1 MAKSYTEEVENTFD
15 QTRDAA
21 AKVGDKISE
30 SAGRVK
36 DTAAEAA
43 RNAQSKVDESRGP
56 AAEKLESA
64 ATALHQRADNLPGG
78 ETVSGIA
85 HSAADK
91 MEATAAYVREHSVQD
106 MMGDVETFVR
116 QHPGQSLLA
125 AAAVGFLVGRTF
137 RADD

>member
-1 MAKSYTEEVENTFD
+1 MAKSYSERVESTFD

-21 AKVGDKISE
+21 ADVGDKISE
-30 SAGRVK
+30 TTGRVR
-36 DTAAEAA
+36 DMAAEAG
-43 RNAQSKVDESRGP
+43 RNAQSKLDESRAP

-64 ATALHQRADNLPGG
+64 ATALHERADDLPGG

-91 MEATAAYVREHSVQD
+91 MEATADYVREHSLQD

-116 QHPGQSLLA
+116 KHPGQSLLA
-125 AAAVGFLVGRTF
+125 AAAVGFLVGRTL
-137 RADD
+137 RSDD